1 MGDSML
7 EFTEALLNELKT
19 LRQQTNQVILNGG
32 VRDMEQYKFLMGR
45 LEGYKFVEE
54 AIQALIRRADS

>member
-1 MGDSML
+1 ML
-7 EFTEALLNELKT
+7 EFTEALLQEIKL
-19 LRQQTNQVILNGG
+19 LRQQTNNMILNGG

-54 AIQALIRRADS
+54 AVQSLLRSAEN

>member
-1 MGDSML
+1 ML
-7 EFTEALLNELKT
+7 EFTEALLHEIKV
-19 LRQQTNQVILNGG
+19 LRQQTNDMILTGG

-54 AIQALIRRADS
+54 SIQSLLRRAES

>member
-1 MGDSML
+1 ML
-7 EFTEALLNELKT
+7 EFTEALLHELKM
-19 LRQQTNQVILNGG
+19 LRQQTNDMILAGG

-54 AIQALIRRADS
+54 AVQTLLRRAES

>member
-1 MGDSML
+1 ML
-7 EFTEALLNELKT
+7 EFTEALLNEIKL
-19 LRQQTNQVILNGG
+19 LRQQTNNMILAGG

-54 AIQALIRRADS
+54 AVQSLLRRAES

>member
-1 MGDSML
+1 ML
-7 EFTEALLNELKT
+7 EFTETLLNEIRK
-19 LRQQTNQVILNGG
+19 LREDTYSMIISGG

-54 AIQALIRRADS
+54 VIQTLLRRADD

>member
-1 MGDSML
+1 ML
-7 EFTEALLNELKT
+7 EFTEALLNEVKM
-19 LRQQTNQVILNGG
+19 LRQQTHSMILSGG

-54 AIQALIRRADS
+54 AVQGLLRRAES

>member
-1 MGDSML
+1 MM
-7 EFTEALLNELKT
+7 
-19 LRQQTNQVILNGG
+19 ILTGG

-54 AIQALIRRADS
+54 VIQSLLRGADD

>member
-7 EFTEALLNELKT
+7 EFTEALLHEIKV
-19 LRQQTNQVILNGG
+19 LRQQTNDMILAGG

-54 AIQALIRRADS
+54 AVQSLLRRAES

>member
-1 MGDSML
+1 ML
-7 EFTEALLNELKT
+7 EFVETLLHEIKM
-19 LRQQTNQVILNGG
+19 LRQQTNDMILTGG

-54 AIQALIRRADS
+54 TIQSLLRRAEN

>member
-1 MGDSML
+1 ML
-7 EFTEALLNELKT
+7 EFTEALLNEIKM
-19 LRQQTNQVILNGG
+19 LRQQTNNMILNGS

-54 AIQALIRRADS
+54 VVQGLLRRAES

>member
-54 AIQALIRRADS
+54 AVQGLLRRAES